1 MVCALRLCFPLSGAG
16 RGPFRCR
23 RTTPGAWVRSSCPG
37 AGFRCRGRGR
47 GAGPRANRQKIRTR
61 EPNRDPPIELNV
73 GFAIGAAH
81 VRRYRT
87 QNRHTPNKNGYLSDA
102 GRQVHATIW
111 LRKGCPNVGGPLF
124 WLQIMEDCLCL
135 CYDCVENRHTPCR
148 FCAIYDGV
156 SIWFSVTVS
165 KMLFIFLA

>member
-1 MVCALRLCFPLSGAG
+1 MGGNVAK
-16 RGPFRCR
+16 
-23 RTTPGAWVRSSCPG
+23 
-37 AGFRCRGRGR
+37 
-47 GAGPRANRQKIRTR
+47 RQKIRMR
-61 EPNRDPPIELNV
+61 RGKVDPPCSIASRFPWGSVCV
-73 GFAIGAAH
+73 GGG
-81 VRRYRT
+81 VT